1 MTTYI
6 FDIII
11 ILVLAF
17 FAWRGAKRGLILTLC
32 SLLALFVAYFGAQA
46 VAANFAKPV
55 ANIIR
60 PSIQASITEVLTD
73 EAAQDT
79 EDDSTGAVSSPAVS
93 GSATA
98 DDEEE
103 TETDA
108 TADFTLQQILDLL
121 RASERFAGLTDYLE
135 DAIEAKTLEVTTTA
149 AAAVANYLSLV
160 VARAVLFG
168 LSYVLILL
176 LWFLVSRALDIAF
189 KLPILSAVNGVGGAV
204 FGLVK
209 GVLILMVLIWLGKL
223 AGIVT
228 DENAGPV
235 VDLLSVSGLSALLHS
250 LMVGG

>member
-11 ILVLAF
+11 VLVLAF
-17 FAWRGAKRGLILTLC
+17 FTWRGAKRGLILTLC

-46 VAANFAKPV
+46 VAATFAKPV

-60 PSIQASITEVLTD
+60 PSIQATITEVINQEEGGD
-73 EAAQDT
+73 AE
-79 EDDSTGAVSSPAVS
+79 AVSSPAA
-93 GSATA
+93 GPTIGYT
-98 DDEEE
+98 DETDQTTE
-103 TETDA
+103 TEDV
-108 TADFTLQQILDLL
+108 TAGYSLQQILELL

-135 DAIEAKTLEVTTTA
+135 DAIQAETLEVTTTA

-160 VARAVLFG
+160 MARAVLFG

-176 LWFLVSRALDIAF
+176 VWFLVSRALDIAF
-189 KLPILSAVNGVGGAV
+189 KLPILSAVNGIGGGF

-223 AGIVT
+223 AGVIT
-228 DENAGPV
+228 SENGGPV
-235 VDLLSVSGLSALLHS
+235 VELLSVSGLSSLLHS
-250 LMVGG
+250 LMVGK